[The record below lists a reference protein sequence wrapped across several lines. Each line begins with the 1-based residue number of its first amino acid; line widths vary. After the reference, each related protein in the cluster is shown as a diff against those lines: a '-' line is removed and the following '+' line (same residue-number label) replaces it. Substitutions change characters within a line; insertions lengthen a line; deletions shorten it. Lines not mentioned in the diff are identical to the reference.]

1 MEMGKM
7 KNGLYYYKNGKEYY
21 KVLVAQ
27 KTGSDKTIE
36 EMIEISD
43 RSIEKCL
50 RKLIKLQKS
59 ILIS

>member
-1 MEMGKM
+1 MGKM
-7 KNGLYYYKNGKEYY
+7 KMVCIIIKMEKEYY

-59 ILIS
+59 IQIS